1 MQKQKRE
8 FETLKD
14 ALYQTVHRSDKPIA
28 VIAEEIGMTA
38 NYLYKACMPDSDMD
52 ERAAGVR
59 FPTKKVLP
67 LMRATGDY
75 SVLHYM
81 ANATNHAVISIPD
94 VTDKTCGDIQRHA
107 IKAAKEFGDLMGEV
121 SVATADRKIRTHEVE
136 QIKKEGWEAIEA
148 ILTVIYSCE
157 Q

>member
-1 MQKQKRE
+1 MRNRE

-14 ALYQTVHRSDKPIA
+14 ALYQTVHKSNKSIA
-28 VIAEEIGMTA
+28 VLAEEIGMTA

-67 LMRATGDY
+67 LMRATGDF

-81 ANATNHAVISIPD
+81 ANATEHAVISVPD
-94 VTDKTCGDIQRHA
+94 ITNKSCADIQYHA
-107 IKAAKEFGDLMGEV
+107 IKSASEFGDLMGV
-121 SVATADRKIRTHEVE
+121 IHDATKDRKITTTEKE
-136 QIKKEGWEAIEA
+136 TIKKEGWEAIEA
-148 ILTVIYSCE
+148 ILTVLKSCE
-157 Q
+157 